1 MLWLASDWRT
11 QRSGILLTATPHRR
25 IFPTAGSSLPRM
37 DMAVVVWNGSRS
49 SSLRSMKQG
58 RSSATQSPTQLEI
71 EISGVLGDLA
81 EPLLQHCPRRMPS
94 CMRRAEYRL
103 TDCPAWLAWQCCPS
117 SKEQCNAIPR
127 VGHWLPGSGTVPEV
141 ASTKSTV
148 GTRSAGRAHS
158 SRNGCLLPV
167 RGR

>member
-58 RSSATQSPTQLEI
+58 RSSATRSPTQLEI
-71 EISGVLGDLA
+71 GISGVSGYVA

-94 CMRRAEYRL
+94 CMRRAGRRL
-103 TDCPAWLAWQCCPS
+103 TDCPAWLAWQCCPRR
-117 SKEQCNAIPR
+117 KESHVRSRRGALAPWQRHRAR
-127 VGHWLPGSGTVPEV
+127 GGVD
-141 ASTKSTV
+141 KSTV
-148 GTRSAGRAHS
+148 ETRSAGRAHS